1 MLTRRSSRTPMANY
15 TPPPEV
21 GGEGGSTS
29 EKEAPFAKSSGK
41 RKAKGSAQK
50 KHMGARKKRNGEGA
64 SSGDDGEFS
73 VGAEPSFQSDEV
85 PVTRSKKVPFA
96 QSSSPPLAATGAT
109 PTLDRTAFPIGSTGD
124 TYRVLVSDRPDD
136 GRVTAWFAGLR
147 AALPPAGTSD
157 GARRLRGAVGLDCE
171 WCPPW
176 FRDDRPERID
186 TVQLYSPLHGGTCL
200 VLSVGKWD
208 FLPAPFL
215 ALLADGSIAKVG
227 VNVTGDG
234 SRLARDFDCPVHG
247 LLNLEQQQKDAS
259 SRVTLETLCRS
270 ICPASFRIDKDAV
283 EAKVRLGN
291 WAAWPLT
298 EPQLRYASMDALI
311 SFAIFLYQNG
321 GAWATRCDLFS
332 TPDAFKDVTLQ
343 SCQPLPPDEK
353 KKLQSAPATEGR
365 NSNFFLMHRNRSIVP
380 PNLHRKQHPQG
391 AAGALEGAVVVI
403 SGVLDSMSREDMT
416 RYVLAHGGAVKK
428 AITRTTTHLV
438 NDHGSIGPSKLKKCK
453 AQGIPVVSEDVIF
466 GLVAKSI
473 Q

>member
-1 MLTRRSSRTPMANY
+1 MLTRRSSRKPVSNY
-15 TPPPEV
+15 APPPEE
-21 GGEGGSTS
+21 GEEGGSTS
-29 EKEAPFAKSSGK
+29 EKEAHFAKSSGK

-50 KHMGARKKRNGEGA
+50 KNVGARKKRDGGGA
-64 SSGDDGEFS
+64 SSVDDGEFS
-73 VGAEPSFQSDEV
+73 AGAEPSFQNDKV
-85 PVTRSKKVPFA
+85 PVA
-96 QSSSPPLAATGAT
+96 NSPPPPPAVTGVT
-109 PTLDRTAFPIGSTGD
+109 PAPDLTAFPIGSTGD
-124 TYRVLVSDRPDD
+124 TYRVLVSDQPGD

-147 AALPPAGTSD
+147 AALPPAGTGTSD

-176 FRDDRPERID
+176 FRDDRPERIN
-186 TVQLYSPLHGGTCL
+186 TVQLYSPLGEGTCL
-200 VLSVGKWD
+200 VLSVGRWEAGD
-208 FLPAPFL
+208 APASFL
-215 ALLADGSIAKVG
+215 ALLADETIAKVG

-234 SRLARDFDCPVHG
+234 SRLARDFDCPVNG
-247 LLNLEQQQKDAS
+247 LLNLEQGQKDSS
-259 SRVTLETLCRS
+259 SRVTMETLCRS
-270 ICPASFRIDKDAV
+270 TCPESFRIDKGAI

-298 EPQLRYASMDALI
+298 ELQLRYASMDALI
-311 SFAIFLYQNG
+311 SFTIFLYQNG
-321 GAWATRCDLFS
+321 GAWAIRCDLFS
-332 TPDAFKDVTLQ
+332 APDAFKDVMLQ

-353 KKLQSAPATEGR
+353 KKLQSAPATKGK

-380 PNLHRKQHPQG
+380 PNFHKKQHPQG
-391 AAGALEGAVVVI
+391 TAGALEGIVVVI

-416 RYVLAHGGAVKK
+416 RYVLAHGGAVRK

-438 NDHGSIGPSKLKKCK
+438 NDHGSVGPSKLKKCE